1 MTAAGWWLLRHA
13 PILGLPGRFAGR
25 SDRPVGAIPS
35 DQARML
41 VERIGQIDVAVV
53 TPLRRTRETLAGLQ
67 AAGLEVP
74 ALMVEPGL
82 MEQDFGEWE
91 EQAYDQLAE
100 RDPGYWPFWDDPF
113 HACPPGGESAAML
126 AERALAAWRRLD
138 RELAGKTLLHV
149 GHAGPIRAL
158 LTWAEGAAARDAL
171 ARSVAPLSL
180 ARLTGGDWGKPA
192 PAPLVASLGD
202 VVGSQPP
209 RPRNPSGPA
218 GPSPRAEAGSKQT

>member
-13 PILGLPGRFAGR
+13 PTLGEPGRFAGR
-25 SDRPVGAIPS
+25 SDRPVGTIPP

-41 VERIGQIDVAVV
+41 VERIGRIDVAVV

-74 ALMVEPGL
+74 ALKVEPGL
-82 MEQDFGEWE
+82 MEQDFGRWE
-91 EQAYDQLAE
+91 EQAYDRLAE
-100 RDPGYWPFWDDPF
+100 QDPAYWPFWDEPF
-113 HACPPGGESAAML
+113 RTCPPGGESAAML
-126 AERALAAWRRLD
+126 AERVLAAWRRLD
-138 RELAGKTLLHV
+138 RKLAGKAVLHV

-158 LTWAEGAAARDAL
+158 LTWSEGAAASDAL

-180 ARLTGGDWGKPA
+180 ARLQGGDPGKPV

-202 VVGSQPP
+202 VVGSQPRRTP
-209 RPRNPSGPA
+209 NPGGPA
-218 GPSPRAEAGSKQT
+218 GPLPRAEAGSKQT